1 MISIRIP
8 NRAQVTYRATL
19 ADGREAELRLIID
32 PAAASV
38 VDAWNRLTAAHEGVD
53 PRTLEVEI
61 RPAPGRR
68 D

>member
-1 MISIRIP
+1 MNVHVL

-38 VDAWNRLTAAHEGVD
+38 VDAWDRLTAAHQGVD

-61 RPAPGRR
+61 RPALARR